1 MRGALQFAVVREDA
15 RTVLALLE
23 ASGARRPLLVA
34 SGGCTLLAVLVHA
47 PHVRPLAL
55 DPNPAQLEH
64 ARRKAAE
71 LERALSTRNFT
82 RLGVGAAGPDSLAEC
97 GNFEA
102 LFRLWRHVVD
112 DFVVARQVRERLF
125 DDAASLARGTQ
136 ELLASRWW
144 KTAFE
149 IVFADAPLETM
160 FGPAATQHAVRGS
173 YPGWFQRAFERG
185 LARADA
191 LDNPFLHHLL
201 LGHYLERPSAWP
213 DFLAGGAAHTTRAT
227 LGPLGPL
234 ELVQATFQDHGDL
247 AAHDFIDLSNVLDWM
262 APDEVDALLA
272 RCAQEL
278 RPGAML
284 VWRQLNNDRDLE
296 ARTRGAFAFDHT
308 LAARLFAAD
317 RSLFYSSLHVGRR
330 T

>member
-15 RTVLALLE
+15 RTVLALLA
-23 ASGARRPLLVA
+23 ASGARSPLLVA

-47 PHVRPLAL
+47 PHVRPVAL

-64 ARRKAAE
+64 VRRKAAE
-71 LERALSTRNFT
+71 LERAFATRDFT
-82 RLGVGAAGPDSLAEC
+82 CFGVGAARPDSLAEC

-112 DFVVARQVRERLF
+112 DFVCRREVRERLF

-136 ELLASRWW
+136 ALLASRWW

-191 LDNPFLHHLL
+191 LDNPFLHHLF
-201 LGHYLERPSAWP
+201 LGHYRERPSAWP
-213 DFLAGGAAHTTRAT
+213 DFLAGGEGRA
-227 LGPLGPL
+227 PLGPL
-234 ELVQATFQDHGDL
+234 ELVQATFQDHTDL
-247 AAHDFIDLSNVLDWM
+247 AAHDLVDLSNVLDWM
-262 APDEVDALLA
+262 APNEVDALLA

-278 RPGAML
+278 RPGALL

-296 ARTRGAFAFDHT
+296 ARTRGAFVFDHE